1 MMRRIINHLYFL
13 YLRKKWS
20 LGKNAAGM
28 VCGAFTNDYRM
39 HKAGF
44 WETRKI
50 HSYGFSV
57 EDWKTSHIT
66 KETKDKY
73 LSTVQYYKL
82 HPLNGK
88 YTKWIDDKLTLK
100 YLCAGTQL
108 DRYLPKY
115 YFLIDGKGRLV
126 RLCDTP
132 DDEKTPVFEDVA
144 TMLREKGSLAIKL
157 RVGAIG
163 KGFYKAVYDNG
174 SYSMNDKK
182 YELKEFVE
190 AIKKLRDCL
199 VIEYLK
205 PHREL
210 AKFCPNVTNTIRY
223 LSASW
228 NGHNERFLTFVRFGT
243 KKSGYVENYNKGGVL
258 CFIDEDGSFH
268 EGHVQNAKT
277 GDDFIM
283 TEHPDTHE
291 KLNSTIPHW
300 SDIQEAIKAFHRF
313 FPMLEY
319 MGFDFV
325 VTDKEQIKILEI
337 NSFNSLDSLQ
347 LQGPIF
353 ERKLGE
359 YFKQKLQMVQKR
371 K

>member
-1 MMRRIINHLYFL
+1 MNRIIDFLYCY

-20 LGKNAAGM
+20 LNNNQAGM
-28 VCGAFTNDYRM
+28 VGGSFANDYRM

-44 WETRKI
+44 WETCRI

-100 YLCAGTQL
+100 YLCTGTPL

-115 YFLIDGKGRLV
+115 YFLIDVKGCLA
-126 RLCDTP
+126 RLCDAP
-132 DDEKTPVFEDVA
+132 DDGQTPSFEQVA
-144 TMLREKGSLAIKL
+144 ALLREKGVLAIKL

-163 KGFYKAVYDNG
+163 KGFYKAAYDNG
-174 SYSMNDKK
+174 QYFMNEKK
-182 YELKEFVE
+182 YDLDGFVG
-190 AIKKLRDCL
+190 AIRKLRDCL

-223 LSASW
+223 LSAKW
-228 NGHNERFLTFVRFGT
+228 DGHNERLISFVRFGT
-243 KKSGYVENYNKGGVL
+243 KKSGYVENYNRGGIL
-258 CFIDEDGSFH
+258 CYIEEDGSFH
-268 EGHVQNAKT
+268 NGHLRNAKT
-277 GDDFIM
+277 GDDIIA

-291 KLNSTIPHW
+291 KLDNTIPYW
-300 SDIQEAIKAFHRF
+300 SNIQEAAKAFHRY

-325 VTDKEQIKILEI
+325 VTDNEQIKILEI
-337 NSFNSLDSLQ
+337 NSLTSLDSMQ
-347 LQGPIF
+347 LNEPIF
-353 ERKLGE
+353 ERRIGE
-359 YFKQKLQMVQKR
+359 YFKQKMLSSQ
-371 K
+371 